1 MREENSAEVLD
12 LAADLVAKGF
22 AKEAC
27 CRNMK
32 GLALH
37 ESIHEHKLDPRA
49 KSWSTLGAIS
59 DACLRLGSPE
69 SISDARQLLG
79 TTIIWPIGDGSK
91 PGRFYIDM
99 YDTMQWNDAHERTQD
114 DVVETLRRAASRRR
128 DTRRINKER
137 EERQEG
143 GNLDDLW
150 VEFLIWRAER
160 RKKNEK

>member
-1 MREENSAEVLD
+1 MQINKLIEKDRYTMREENSAEVLD

-69 SISDARQLLG
+69 SIA
-79 TTIIWPIGDGSK
+79 THGSCLAQ
-91 PGRFYIDM
+91 PLYGRLEM
-99 YDTMQWNDAHERTQD
+99 
-114 DVVETLRRAASRRR
+114 AA
-128 DTRRINKER
+128 NP
-137 EERQEG
+137 EG
-143 GNLDDLW
+143 
-150 VEFLIWRAER
+150 FI
-160 RKKNEK
+160 